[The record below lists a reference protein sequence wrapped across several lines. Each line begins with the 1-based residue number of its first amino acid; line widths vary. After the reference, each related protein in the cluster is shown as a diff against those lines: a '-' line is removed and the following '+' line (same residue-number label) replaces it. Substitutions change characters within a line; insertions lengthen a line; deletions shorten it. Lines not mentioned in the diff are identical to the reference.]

1 MAMEKRGQRNHH
13 PVLHRQLR
21 FHQRAANM
29 LTKYVG
35 SWTFIFVVLLL
46 IAAWI
51 TTNAYL
57 LVTGWDHY
65 PFILLNFILSCLAAL
80 QAPIILM
87 SQNRAAEQDRLMA
100 KYDYQVNRKAEREIA
115 ELRKDM
121 NIIKSIL
128 KKNILKGRH

>member
-1 MAMEKRGQRNHH
+1 MEKRGQSHH
-13 PVLHRQLR
+13 PVLRRQLSFR
-21 FHQRAANM
+21 QRAADA
-29 LTKYVG
+29 LTTHVG
-35 SWTFIFVVLLL
+35 SWTFIFAVLAL

-100 KYDYQVNRKAEREIA
+100 RYDYQVNRKAEREIA
-115 ELRKDM
+115 ELRKEIRQM
-121 NIIKSIL
+121 
-128 KKNILKGRH
+128 KGMLQRRG